1 MRWLICP
8 VGKAH
13 NVDRLIDDDSLKSS
27 DFDAIRYGF
36 SIYFIMV
43 RCESLIIVDKHLFK
57 YRNFVEFIKNN
68 IWLIGIALISGG
80 ALLLPFL
87 QRRGPKVNHYQAT
100 QLINQG
106 KTLVLDVRT
115 ADKYADGHL
124 QGAKN
129 IPLAELDSRIKE
141 IEKSKNNTVI
151 TVCDFGKI
159 SVNAAAT
166 LAKAGFAN
174 VFSLEGGITGWKTQ
188 GLPTVK

>member
-1 MRWLICP
+1 
-8 VGKAH
+8 
-13 NVDRLIDDDSLKSS
+13 
-27 DFDAIRYGF
+27 
-36 SIYFIMV
+36 MV
-43 RCESLIIVDKHLFK
+43 RYESLIIVDKHLFK

-80 ALLLPFL
+80 ALLFPFL

-106 KTLVLDVRT
+106 KTLLLDVRT

-124 QGAKN
+124 QGSKN
-129 IPLAELDSRIKE
+129 IPLAELANRIKE
-141 IEKSKNNTVI
+141 IEKSKNSTVI

-159 SVNAAAT
+159 SVNAAAI

-174 VFSLEGGITGWKTQ
+174 VFSLEGGITAWKAQ